1 MRCILSF
8 LNIGE
13 VMGQLE
19 MIDTYHVSNSSSISC
34 ISRGGMINTWIT
46 GGKSRTLFSSNS
58 GNVVE
63 NHTCHYNVTSPF
75 RGDPEPTKAL
85 EPGLEYADGHLH
97 SGSCPAVSQVVVSL
111 WARLRVRVRGQ
122 QIALAGVPSV
132 SE

>member
-1 MRCILSF
+1 MSF
-8 LNIGE
+8 FDTGE

-19 MIDTYHVSNSSSISC
+19 MIEAYHHSNSSSISC
-34 ISRGGMINTWIT
+34 ISRGVRIIIWII

-75 RGDPEPTKAL
+75 RGDPEATKSL

-111 WARLRVRVRGQ
+111 WARVRVRVRGQ

>member
-1 MRCILSF
+1 
-8 LNIGE
+8 
-13 VMGQLE
+13 MGQLE
-19 MIDTYHVSNSSSISC
+19 MIEAYHHSNSSSISC
-34 ISRGGMINTWIT
+34 ISRGVRIIIWIIR
-46 GGKSRTLFSSNS
+46 GKSRTLFSSNS

-85 EPGLEYADGHLH
+85 ELGLQYADGHLH
-97 SGSCPAVSQVVVSL
+97 SGSCPAVSQVVVLL
-111 WARLRVRVRGQ
+111 WARVRVRVNGQ

>member
-1 MRCILSF
+1 MHIVTF
-8 LNIGE
+8 NIGE

-19 MIDTYHVSNSSSISC
+19 MIEAYHHSNSSSISC
-34 ISRGGMINTWIT
+34 ISRGVRIIIWII

-75 RGDPEPTKAL
+75 RGDPEATKAL

-111 WARLRVRVRGQ
+111 WARVRVRVRGQ

>member
-1 MRCILSF
+1 MSF
-8 LNIGE
+8 FDTGE

-19 MIDTYHVSNSSSISC
+19 MIEAYHHSNSSSISC
-34 ISRGGMINTWIT
+34 ISRGVRIIIWII
-46 GGKSRTLFSSNS
+46 GGKSRTLFSSN
-58 GNVVE
+58 GGYVVE

-75 RGDPEPTKAL
+75 RGDPEATKAL

-111 WARLRVRVRGQ
+111 WARVRVRVRGQ

>member
-1 MRCILSF
+1 MSF
-8 LNIGE
+8 FDTGE

-19 MIDTYHVSNSSSISC
+19 MIEAYHVSNSSSISC
-34 ISRGGMINTWIT
+34 ISRAVRIIIWII

-75 RGDPEPTKAL
+75 RGDPESTKAL

-97 SGSCPAVSQVVVSL
+97 SGSCPAVSQVVVLL
-111 WARLRVRVRGQ
+111 WARVRVRVRGQ

>member
-1 MRCILSF
+1 
-8 LNIGE
+8 
-13 VMGQLE
+13 MGQLE
-19 MIDTYHVSNSSSISC
+19 MIEAYHVSNSSSISC
-34 ISRGGMINTWIT
+34 ISRGVRIIIWII

-63 NHTCHYNVTSPF
+63 NQTCHYNVTSPF

-111 WARLRVRVRGQ
+111 WARVRVRVRGQ